1 MLGFGSDEAD
11 ARSGAPSRLRDG
23 EGARMFKVLA
33 ALALLLAV
41 VGPACALTQPGN
53 RVENAAALERFR
65 AEFPRVSGGL
75 QVAAGDRPYR
85 LFAEVMRRAQGEHV
99 RPQPP
104 LVMAEKALAAIEAKH
119 KADRNLAALA
129 LTEAGLDA
137 MLGALDPY
145 SSYLDAENFR
155 YMREQTQG
163 EFGGLGI
170 EVTMDEES
178 GLVRVVSPIDGS
190 PAARA
195 GLRSGDLIAR
205 IDEQPV
211 KGMNLRD
218 AVAKMRGPVGS
229 HVALSLKRSNIDNL
243 LRVSLTRAVVKIQ
256 PVRWRLEENVGYI
269 RIAAFNQSTA
279 QTLDEA
285 LIDLRRQSN
294 GKLAGAVID
303 LRNNPGG
310 LLDQAV
316 AVADR
321 FLEAVEIVSI
331 RGRDPDDNR
340 RYVGAAGDQMVGL
353 PLVVLVNSGSAS
365 ASEIVAGA
373 LQDHARALIFGVR
386 TYGKG
391 SVQTISSL
399 NGDSGIRLTTARYHR
414 PSGAT
419 VDCYGVTP
427 NVEVRAAEPRS
438 EEIHAEAAACDPQ
451 AKPPGNV
458 QHWTMD
464 IMCPTVADVRPA
476 PDAVIKEENDVA
488 VHCAVSAIRTR
499 LMGAKVGQN

>member
-1 MLGFGSDEAD
+1 MLA
-11 ARSGAPSRLRDG
+11 SGTESTNAANGGPNRPGG
-23 EGARMFKVLA
+23 EGARMAKVLA
-33 ALALLLAV
+33 ALLLLLAV

-65 AEFPRVSGGL
+65 NEFPRVSGGQTL
-75 QVAAGDRPYR
+75 ATSDRAYR
-85 LFAEVMRRAQGEHV
+85 LFAEVMRRVQTEHV

-104 LVMAEKALAAIEAKH
+104 MVMVEKALAGVEAKY
-119 KADRNLAALA
+119 KADRAAGSLV

-137 MLGALDPY
+137 MLTALDPY

-178 GLVRVVSPIDGS
+178 GLVKVVSPIDGS

-205 IDEQPV
+205 IDEQAV

-229 HVALSLKRSNIDNL
+229 HVALSLKRANADSL

-256 PVRWRLEENVGYI
+256 PVRWRLEGEVGYI

-285 LIDLRRQSN
+285 LYDLRRQS
-294 GKLAGAVID
+294 GGRLAGAVID

-316 AVADR
+316 AVSDR

-331 RGRDPDDNR
+331 RGRDPEDSR
-340 RYVGAAGDQMVGL
+340 RYLGAAGDQMVGL

-373 LQDHARALIFGVR
+373 LQDHARALVFGVR

-427 NVEVRAAEPRS
+427 NVEVRAAESRA
-438 EEIHAEAAACDPQ
+438 EEIHADPAACDPA
-451 AKPPGNV
+451 AKPPTQV
-458 QHWTMD
+458 QRWNMD
-464 IMCPTVADVRPA
+464 VMCPTIADVRPA
-476 PDAVIKEENDVA
+476 ADTVVKEENDVA

-499 LMGAKVGQN
+499 LMGAKVGQR

>member
-11 ARSGAPSRLRDG
+11 ARSGAPSRLRHG

-75 QVAAGDRPYR
+75 QVAPGDRPYR

-104 LVMAEKALAAIEAKH
+104 LVMTEKALAAIETKH
-119 KADRNLAALA
+119 KADRNMAALA

-229 HVALSLKRSNIDNL
+229 HVALSLKR
-243 LRVSLTRAVVKIQ
+243 RVSQPPRPTR
-256 PVRWRLEENVGYI
+256 G
-269 RIAAFNQSTA
+269 
-279 QTLDEA
+279 
-285 LIDLRRQSN
+285 
-294 GKLAGAVID
+294 
-303 LRNNPGG
+303 
-310 LLDQAV
+310 
-316 AVADR
+316 
-321 FLEAVEIVSI
+321 
-331 RGRDPDDNR
+331 
-340 RYVGAAGDQMVGL
+340 
-353 PLVVLVNSGSAS
+353 
-365 ASEIVAGA
+365 
-373 LQDHARALIFGVR
+373 
-386 TYGKG
+386 
-391 SVQTISSL
+391 
-399 NGDSGIRLTTARYHR
+399 
-414 PSGAT
+414 
-419 VDCYGVTP
+419 
-427 NVEVRAAEPRS
+427 
-438 EEIHAEAAACDPQ
+438 
-451 AKPPGNV
+451 
-458 QHWTMD
+458 
-464 IMCPTVADVRPA
+464 
-476 PDAVIKEENDVA
+476 
-488 VHCAVSAIRTR
+488 
-499 LMGAKVGQN
+499 

>member
-1 MLGFGSDEAD
+1 MLSSGNDKAAAAFG
-11 ARSGAPSRLRDG
+11 GKSRPYG
-23 EGARMFKVLA
+23 EGARMAKLLA
-33 ALALLLAV
+33 ALALLLAA
-41 VGPACALTQPGN
+41 VGPACALTQPFN
-53 RVENAAALERFR
+53 RVENSAALDRFR
-65 AEFPRVSGGL
+65 GEFSRVAGGL
-75 QVAAGDRPYR
+75 QLSTNDRPYR
-85 LFAEVMRRAQGEHV
+85 LFAEVMRRVQTEHV

-104 LVMAEKALAAIEAKH
+104 MVMVEKAVAGVEAKY
-119 KADRNLAALA
+119 KADHNATPLA

-137 MLGALDPY
+137 MLSALDPY

-190 PAARA
+190 PAAKA

-205 IDEQPV
+205 IDEQAV

-229 HVALSLKRSNIDNL
+229 HVALALKRQNADNL
-243 LRVSLTRAVVKIQ
+243 VRLSLTRAVVRIQ
-256 PVRWRLEENVGYI
+256 PVRWRMEGNVGYI

-279 QTLDEA
+279 QALDEA
-285 LIDLRRQSN
+285 LDDLRRQSH
-294 GKLAGAVID
+294 GRIAGAVID

-331 RGRDPDDNR
+331 RGRDPEDNR
-340 RYVGAAGDQMVGL
+340 RYMGAAGDQLAGL

-373 LQDHARALIFGVR
+373 LQDQARALVFGVR

-399 NGDSGIRLTTARYHR
+399 NGDSGVRLTTARYHR

-419 VDCYGVTP
+419 VDCYGITP
-427 NVEVRAAEPRS
+427 NVEIRAAEQRT
-438 EEIHAEAAACDPQ
+438 EEIHADPAACDPQ
-451 AKPPGNV
+451 AKPPGTV
-458 QHWTMD
+458 QKWSMD
-464 IMCPTVADVRPA
+464 VMCPTVADVKSA
-476 PDAVIKEENDVA
+476 PDAVIREENDVPVA
-488 VHCAVSAIRTR
+488 CAVNAIRTR
-499 LMGAKVGQN
+499 LMGAKVGQR